1 MQRTRKT
8 KESRNSKK
16 KPDIKAKAQEK
27 KIARE
32 PEAKKEE
39 SLKEKIKEETKSGNG
54 VKKVDIFIPQSGVQL
69 EDVSVAEPNEPL
81 KELAKSL
88 ENIVVNTP
96 ANKDE
101 DEKLNYGP
109 GGKGKSYERGKYQ
122 SARYEDV
129 AKYEPPRLEEP
140 TVEQKLDRDYG
151 GMHAADK
158 VFERFV
164 ETKKKE
170 EEASKYKKREH

>member
-1 MQRTRKT
+1 MQRTRKI
-8 KESRNSKK
+8 KESGNSKK
-16 KPDIKAKAQEK
+16 KLDIKAKAPEK
-27 KIARE
+27 KAARE

-39 SLKEKIKEETKSGNG
+39 SLKEKIKEEKNLGKDI
-54 VKKVDIFIPQSGVQL
+54 KKVDIFIPQGGIQL

-96 ANKDE
+96 ANKNE

-109 GGKGKSYERGKYQ
+109 GGKGKSYERGRYQ
-122 SARYEDV
+122 GAKYEDT

-140 TVEQKLDRDYG
+140 TVEQKLDRDYS
-151 GMHAADK
+151 GMHATDK